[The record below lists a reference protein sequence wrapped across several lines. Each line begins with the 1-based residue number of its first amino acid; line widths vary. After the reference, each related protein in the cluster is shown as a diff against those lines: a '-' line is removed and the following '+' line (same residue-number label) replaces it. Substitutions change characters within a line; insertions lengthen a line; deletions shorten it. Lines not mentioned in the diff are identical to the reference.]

1 MLWFLTYYRS
11 NIVEALEWLAE
22 HQNDPEDDDDDY
34 LDLISIEKGN
44 NKDVAV
50 SSSSIYI
57 SKMS

>member
-1 MLWFLTYYRS
+1 M
-11 NIVEALEWLAE
+11 EALEWLAE

-50 SSSSIYI
+50 SSSSIYT